1 MMKAIH
7 SRQRETAVPAWAFLL
22 FSVTLD
28 EWLLHFFT
36 LTDLSVMRFF
46 CLTLFSLS
54 FAAGLGLLVSFIP
67 CDRARRITAPA
78 AWPASIPAWRSS

>member
-1 MMKAIH
+1 MMRALH
-7 SRQRETAVPAWAFLL
+7 SRRREVAVPAWAFLL

-36 LTDLSVMRFF
+36 LTEFSVIRFF

-54 FAAGLGLLVSFIP
+54 FAAGLGFIVSP
-67 CDRARRITAPA
+67 CAV
-78 AWPASIPAWRSS
+78 WASSLSAMPSGSS